1 MLIGLTLQDMKQVT
15 SVVSNITWGQELFRL
30 DCYVEKSHGHNQL
43 HLYVPITAKSAN
55 VLNPLT
61 AERRIHFEEKFSNF
75 INIGLNSDI
84 FLYKIF
90 KIKFVFVF
98 REF

>member
-1 MLIGLTLQDMKQVT
+1 MTLQDMKQVT
-15 SVVSNITWGQELFRL
+15 SVVSNITWGQELFRPV
-30 DCYVEKSHGHNQL
+30 CYVEKSHGHDQL

-61 AERRIHFEEKFSNF
+61 AERRIHFEVSNF

-84 FLYKIF
+84 FLYKIV